1 MQRFQEVY
9 YDDDDTEES
18 GELEKMTIQIKDVV
32 DEIQEKLDDNFNSS
46 NGTCDTVQNTL
57 VKINEKIDRAIVKQR
72 DEIIQLNHKI
82 DMLSSM
88 VQSLMK
94 MNQSQAE
101 AGNSSQPE
109 EKAKLTKLPEI
120 YELKPDIF
128 GNKTSDADP

>member
-1 MQRFQEVY
+1 
-9 YDDDDTEES
+9 
-18 GELEKMTIQIKDVV
+18 MTMQIKDVV

>member
-1 MQRFQEVY
+1 MY

-46 NGTCDTVQNTL
+46 NRTCDTVQNTL
-57 VKINEKIDRAIVKQR
+57 VKINEKIDRAIVRQR

-82 DMLSSM
+82 DMLSTM

>member
-1 MQRFQEVY
+1 
-9 YDDDDTEES
+9 
-18 GELEKMTIQIKDVV
+18 MTIQIKEVV
-32 DEIQEKLDDNFNSS
+32 DEIQEKLEDNFNSS

-57 VKINEKIDRAIVKQR
+57 VKISEKIDGAIVKQR

-94 MNQSQAE
+94 VNQSQAK
-101 AGNSSQPE
+101 AGNSSQSE

-120 YELKPDIF
+120 FELKRDIF
-128 GNKTSDADP
+128 GDKISDADP

>member
-1 MQRFQEVY
+1 
-9 YDDDDTEES
+9 
-18 GELEKMTIQIKDVV
+18 
-32 DEIQEKLDDNFNSS
+32 
-46 NGTCDTVQNTL
+46 
-57 VKINEKIDRAIVKQR
+57 
-72 DEIIQLNHKI
+72 
-82 DMLSSM
+82 MLSTM

-128 GNKTSDADP
+128 GNKTSDEDP